1 MKVAVIPARG
11 GSKRIPRKNI
21 RLFCGKP
28 MLTWSVAAAR
38 VSGLF
43 DRIIVS
49 TDDDEIAA
57 VAVAAGAEA
66 PFRRAGH
73 LSDDHATTADVI
85 RDAVVWLQQN
95 AGPVSDC
102 CCIYPTAPMLQPDD
116 LVQACNLLHASGKS
130 YVFSAAPFRY
140 PVQRALYRT
149 ESGGVAMFQPEHRL
163 TRSQDLVPAFHDAGM
178 FYYGR
183 AGAWLS
189 GEAIFSE
196 HAVPLLLPLMR
207 VQDIDTE
214 EDWQFAE
221 ALFSIQPGRQGAA
234 P

>member
-21 RLFCGKP
+21 RPFCGKP
-28 MLTWSVAAAR
+28 MLAWSVSAAHA
-38 VSGLF
+38 SGVF
-43 DRIIVS
+43 ERIIVS

-57 VAVAAGAEA
+57 VAMAAGAEA
-66 PFRRAGH
+66 PFRRAAH

-85 RDAVVWLQQN
+85 RDALVWLQQN
-95 AGPVSDC
+95 GSPVSEC
-102 CCIYPTAPMLQPDD
+102 CCIYPTAPMLQPGD
-116 LVQACNLLHASGKS
+116 LVQARNLLQAGGKS
-130 YVFSAAPFRY
+130 YVFSAASFRY

-149 ESGGVAMFQPEHRL
+149 ETGGVAMFQPEHRL

-178 FYYGR
+178 FYYGL
-183 AGAWLS
+183 ASAWLS
-189 GEAIFSE
+189 GQPIFSE
-196 HAVPLLLPLMR
+196 HAAPLLLPLTR

-221 ALFSIQPGRQGAA
+221 LLFAIQHGKQGAA